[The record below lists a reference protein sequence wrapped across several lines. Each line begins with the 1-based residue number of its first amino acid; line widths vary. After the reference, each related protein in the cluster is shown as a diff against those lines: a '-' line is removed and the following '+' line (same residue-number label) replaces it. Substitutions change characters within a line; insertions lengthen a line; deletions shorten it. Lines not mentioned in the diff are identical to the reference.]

1 MSGLSAV
8 LQGRP
13 FHRPAS
19 QQYRFARR
27 LAPAQ
32 RDMLEQALCDRVRNA
47 ARNLQERRAALTMWM
62 AVQQAR
68 LRTYD
73 EAQREQYALDRRNAV
88 ERGLCIV
95 TLPAVPFMLWSLRRN
110 HHRSPVRV
118 EYAAAFDNFMRML
131 RDPQVPPELRET
143 VAQRLDYHLRRE
155 GTIAPRQAELLR
167 RWGAIELAESGYLV
181 SEDRDLPP
189 HRIEDMHVLLRRR
202 LQTAS
207 GPEAPAGRLTRQEL
221 LADAVAAL
229 TGTHWDDLDLS
240 ALTSSR
246 TQEVLDH
253 LHDLGDR
260 DSRSHARARLALEQA
275 RGRVEP
281 LVRNLLALVA
291 EGVRSERTLERARQ
305 GRVDRARRAVE

>member
-1 MSGLSAV
+1 MSGLSAE

-13 FHRPAS
+13 FQSPAS

-32 RDMLEQALCDRVRNA
+32 RDMLEQALCDRVRSA
-47 ARNLQERRAALTMWM
+47 SLDAQERRAALGTWM

-68 LRTYD
+68 LRIRD
-73 EAQREQYALDRRNAV
+73 AAQREQYAIDRRNAA

-110 HHRSPVRV
+110 YRRSPVRV
-118 EYAAAFDNFMRML
+118 EYATAFDNFMRML
-131 RDPQVPPELRET
+131 RDPEVPPELRET

-155 GTIAPRQAELLR
+155 GTIAPRQAELLG
-167 RWGAIELAESGYLV
+167 RWGAMELAESGYLV

-189 HRIEDMHVLLRRR
+189 LSMEDRLVLLRRR
-202 LQTAS
+202 LETAH
-207 GPEAPAGRLTRQEL
+207 GPEEPAVPLTREEL

-229 TGTHWDDLDLS
+229 TGTHWDDLDLT
-240 ALTSSR
+240 ALTARR
-246 TQEVLDH
+246 TQQVLDH

-260 DSRSHARARLALEQA
+260 DSESHPRARLALEQA
-275 RGRVEP
+275 QGRVEP

-291 EGVRSERTLERARQ
+291 EGVRSGRTLERARL
-305 GRVDRARRAVE
+305 GRVDRARRAVW